1 MSSNLFK
8 SYYLNRNTDNARII
22 NSNEAIAQRLEQIGM
37 VMPQVER
44 SNDGFEP
51 VNLFEESSVVDP
63 ADVLSGEYVPGEEGV
78 PSSVIKS
85 SDFAQEVSQEPVY
98 EGPTPEELIAQA
110 QEEIEIMRANAMS
123 ELESIRMDA
132 IQSAQ
137 TQGYEEGRRQAMQ
150 EMEAM
155 RQDIEVE
162 RMRLQTWYEQQ
173 IDELEPLF
181 VKTLTGIYE
190 KVFEVGLDNQQE
202 IIVNLL
208 RNTMKKLDGC
218 KNFLVHVSAA
228 DYQYV
233 KEHKEE
239 LLSDSSQEGTVVD
252 IVEDSMIRENECT
265 IETINGIYDC
275 GIGTQMKELRK
286 KLTLLS
292 YDGRQ
297 ES

>member
-44 SNDGFEP
+44 SNDGFEQ
-51 VNLFEESSVVDP
+51 VNLFAESSVVDP

>member
-1 MSSNLFK
+1 MSKNLFK

-22 NSNEAIAQRLEQIGM
+22 NSNEVVAQKLERIRM
-37 VMPQVER
+37 VMPEADLG
-44 SNDGFEP
+44 NGGFEP
-51 VNLFEESSVVDP
+51 VNLFAESSVVDP
-63 ADVLSGEYVPGEEGV
+63 ADVLSGEYNPEEDGGT
-78 PSSVIKS
+78 SSVIKA
-85 SDFAQEVSQEPVY
+85 SDFAQEVPQEPVY

-123 ELESIRMDA
+123 EIDSIRMDTFNA
-132 IQSAQ
+132 AQ
-137 TQGYEEGRRQAMQ
+137 NQGYEEGRRQAMQ
-150 EMEAM
+150 EMETM
-155 RQDIEVE
+155 RQDLEVE
-162 RMRLQTWYEQQ
+162 RMRLQTFYEQQ

-181 VKTLTGIYE
+181 IKTLTGIYE
-190 KVFEVGLDNQQE
+190 KIFEVGLDNQQE

-233 KEHKEE
+233 KEHKEQ
-239 LLSDSSQEGTVVD
+239 LLSDSSQEGTVID

>member
-22 NSNEAIAQRLEQIGM
+22 NSNEMIAQRLEQIGM
-37 VMPQVER
+37 RMPEVQMGMG
-44 SNDGFEP
+44 GFEP
-51 VNLFEESSVVDP
+51 VNLFEESTVVDP
-63 ADVLSGEYVPGEEGV
+63 ADVLSGEYVPEEEGV
-78 PSSVIKS
+78 PSSVIKGP
-85 SDFAQEVSQEPVY
+85 EVPAEPVY
-98 EGPTPEELIAQA
+98 EGPSPEELIAQA
-110 QEEIEIMRANAMS
+110 QEEIENMRADAMN
-123 ELESIRMDA
+123 EIESIRMSTLN
-132 IQSAQ
+132 SAQ
-137 TQGYEEGRRQAMQ
+137 AQGYEDGKKQAMQ

-155 RQDIEVE
+155 RQDLEAE
-162 RMRLQTWYEQQ
+162 RMRLHAYYEQQ

-181 VKTLTGIYE
+181 IKTLTGIYE

-233 KEHKEE
+233 KEHKEQ
-239 LLSDSSQEGTVVD
+239 LLSDSTQEGTVID

>member
-22 NSNEAIAQRLEQIGM
+22 NSNEMIAQKLERIRM
-37 VMPQVER
+37 VMPEAEPG
-44 SNDGFEP
+44 NGGFEP
-51 VNLFEESSVVDP
+51 VNLLSESSVVDP
-63 ADVLSGEYVPGEEGV
+63 ADMLSAEYAAGEGGEN
-78 PSSVIKS
+78 PSSVIK
-85 SDFAQEVSQEPVY
+85 AQEMEVPPEPVY
-98 EGPTPEELIAQA
+98 EGPTPEELVAQA
-110 QEEIEIMRANAMS
+110 QEEIEIMRANALS
-123 ELESIRMDA
+123 EIDA
-132 IQSAQ
+132 IRSNTIIEAQ
-137 TQGYEEGRRQAMQ
+137 AQGYEEGRKQAMQ
-150 EMEAM
+150 EMENM
-155 RQDIEVE
+155 RQDLEVE
-162 RMRLQTWYEQQ
+162 RMRMQQEYERQ

-181 VKTLTGIYE
+181 IRTLTGIYE

-218 KNFLVHVSAA
+218 KNFLVHVSTA

-233 KEHKEE
+233 KEHKDQ
-239 LLSDSSQEGTVVD
+239 LLSDSSQEGTVID
-252 IVEDSMIRENECT
+252 IVEDSMIRTNECT
-265 IETINGIYDC
+265 IETMNGIYDC
-275 GIGTQMKELRK
+275 GLGTQMNELRK

>member
-44 SNDGFEP
+44 NSDGFEP

-123 ELESIRMDA
+123 ELEAIRMDT

-137 TQGYEEGRRQAMQ
+137 AQGYEEGRRQAMQ
-150 EMEAM
+150 EMEVM

-162 RMRLQTWYEQQ
+162 RMRLQTFYEQQ

-181 VKTLTGIYE
+181 IKTLTGIYE
-190 KVFEVGLDNQQE
+190 KIFEVGLDNQQE

-239 LLSDSSQEGTVVD
+239 LLSDSSQEGTVID

-275 GIGTQMKELRK
+275 GI
-286 KLTLLS
+286 
-292 YDGRQ
+292 
-297 ES
+297 